1 MMLMGDRIKKR
12 RKELGLTQ
20 PALGKAVGVS
30 RAAVSLWEKNENE
43 PKGINLQ
50 NIARALRCSADWLI
64 DGRSEKSVSEAPAN
78 YNAGT
83 PSAIPMFSKKSVLAY
98 LHGDDVEVVSVSA
111 ELSVIA
117 KMLGAS
123 DKCFSFEEDSPGMAP
138 RILPGEILIIDPCA
152 EKRESGE
159 WLVKVDKELVVGTVG
174 KTPRG
179 LVLSFY
185 NPSPGWEPISIQADD
200 MLGRVVATIPNN

>member
-50 NIARALRCSADWLI
+50 NIARVLRCSADWLI
-64 DGRSEKSVSEAPAN
+64 DGRSEKSVSDAPAH

-83 PSAIPMFSKKSVLAY
+83 PSAIPIFSKKNVLAY
-98 LHGDDVEVVSVSA
+98 LQGDDVETVSA
-111 ELSVIA
+111 STELSVIA

-123 DKCFSFEEDSPGMAP
+123 NNCIAFQEDSIGMMP
-138 RILPGEILIIDPCA
+138 RIMPG
-152 EKRESGE
+152 
-159 WLVKVDKELVVGTVG
+159 ELVVIDPSVSDILGGEWAFSVSDTVVVG
-174 KTPRG
+174 ILSRTPRG
-179 LVLSFY
+179 FVLSFY
-185 NPSPGWEPISIQADD
+185 SENPGWEPVEVDPSDAV
-200 MLGRVVATIPNN
+200 GKVVATIPFG

>member
-1 MMLMGDRIKKR
+1 MGDRIKKR

-50 NIARALRCSADWLI
+50 SIARALRCSADWLI

-83 PSAIPMFSKKSVLAY
+83 PSAIPILDKKNVLPY
-98 LHGDDVEVVSVSA
+98 LQDENVEVVSVSA

-123 DKCFSFEEDSPGMAP
+123 DKCLAFEEDSPGMAP
-138 RILPGEILIIDPCA
+138 RILPGEVLIIDPGA
-152 EKRESGE
+152 EKRESGD
-159 WLVKVDKELVVGTVG
+159 WLVSVDGELVIGSVG

-185 NPSPGWEPISIQADD
+185 NQSPGWEPISIQTDD
-200 MLGRVVATIPNN
+200 MLAKVVATIPKN